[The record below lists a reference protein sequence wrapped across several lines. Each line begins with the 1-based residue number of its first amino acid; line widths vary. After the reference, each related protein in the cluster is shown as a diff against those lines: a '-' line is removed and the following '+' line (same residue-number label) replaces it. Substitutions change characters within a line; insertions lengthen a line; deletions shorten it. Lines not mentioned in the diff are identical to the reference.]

1 GTDDRVRI
9 PGTGG
14 FLSAR
19 AELARDIEGLAAA
32 IRSSSRPADG
42 LVVFPEGEVLNF
54 LSARRNPIRHKLYLP
69 GYVDDRNELEILRE
83 LRAAPPAAVV
93 IWWRPLGEYGAGLF
107 GEDYAREIRRWIG
120 ESYDRARFRPNASAR
135 SLEIE

>member
-1 GTDDRVRI
+1 MSCYLDPRSTGVCAPLRESWGAGLAAALVLLIGAAFVTRFAEYGTDDRVRI

-69 GYVDDRNELEILRE
+69 GYVDDRNELDDE
-83 LRAAPPAAVV
+83 VS
-93 IWWRPLGEYGAGLF
+93 LG
-107 GEDYAREIRRWIG
+107 
-120 ESYDRARFRPNASAR
+120 
-135 SLEIE
+135 